1 MSASLIVSKA
11 KEDPKFK
18 EFLFSLIKKD
28 QVTGGRTQYNL
39 EEVREYVSKELG
51 SSVVDNDITEAIAEI
66 LRTEDVEKS
75 LDHLNGSQV
84 DTLVESERGISEKF
98 SRLLVKDLEN
108 ENKRAQDL
116 KKELEDT
123 LKDELKDIK
132 RVYDRVINMYT
143 IAFIIGVILIGVAV
157 ISAFLPP
164 PYQNFNL
171 TALFAGLGAADIVSS
186 LIFRPAKDLQSG
198 IISSVQLIATFLTW
212 ISDFQS
218 LNNYLKYS
226 PDKSLNA
233 YKNISELKINNLRN
247 IVSMINTF
255 RHWNLDATPEKAR
268 DRTDIE
274 SSSTQVKSDLE
285 HGNM

>member
-11 KEDPKFK
+11 KEDAKFK
-18 EFLFSLIKKD
+18 EILFSLIKKD
-28 QVTGGRTQYNL
+28 QVKEGGRTQYNL
-39 EEVREYVSKELG
+39 GEAREYVSKELG
-51 SSVVDNDITEAIAEI
+51 YSVVDNDITEAIAKI
-66 LRTEDVEKS
+66 LQAEDVEKS
-75 LDHLNGSQV
+75 LEHLNRSQV
-84 DTLVESERGISEKF
+84 DTSVESERGISEKF
-98 SRLLVKDLEN
+98 SRLLVENLEN

-116 KKELEDT
+116 RKELEDA

-143 IAFIIGVILIGVAV
+143 IAFVIGVVLIGIAV

-186 LIFRPAKDLQSG
+186 LIFRPARDLQSG

-233 YKNISELKINNLRN
+233 YQNISELKINNLRN
-247 IVSMINTF
+247 IISMINTF
-255 RHWNLDATPEKAR
+255 RHWNLDATLEKAK
-268 DRTDIE
+268 DGNDIE
-274 SSSTQVKSDLE
+274 SSSAQLKK
-285 HGNM
+285 